1 MKATTPHSI
10 GWFVNEH
17 LATVN
22 VVVFHNVK
30 DTIFLV
36 YLFSIAIL

>member
-22 VVVFHNVK
+22 VVFYNVK